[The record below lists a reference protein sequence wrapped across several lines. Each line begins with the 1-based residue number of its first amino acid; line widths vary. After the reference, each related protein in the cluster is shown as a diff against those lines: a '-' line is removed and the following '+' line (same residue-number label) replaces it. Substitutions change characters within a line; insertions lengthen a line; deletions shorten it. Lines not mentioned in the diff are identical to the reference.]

1 MRKRNSYRGSAFLL
15 LGRRL
20 VELGNDENRSNGA
33 VFEKTTTA
41 LKMSL
46 SSFIDLGFDE

>member
-20 VELGNDENRSNGA
+20 VELGNDGNKSNGA
-33 VFEKTTTA
+33 VLVMYMSAKLKQSSEGKT
-41 LKMSL
+41 LL
-46 SSFIDLGFDE
+46 I